1 MYKQISPKERD
12 LISLWHGQGVSNKEI
27 GKRLKR
33 DKTTIGRE
41 LKRNISEVG
50 YYVAIS
56 AQAKVDKRKVVARAR
71 HPLKN
76 KQVFE
81 HVIEKIRAGWSPD
94 LIAGRL
100 KKKHKK
106 SIISPETIYTFIY
119 STHPKARELKLWEYL
134 PKHKKK
140 RTRKFGR
147 KTQKVHIPG
156 RISIHDRP
164 TEIDK
169 RKSVGHWEG
178 DTMEGIAHKN
188 GLHVELERVTRLMAA
203 KKIDKINSFETLRA
217 QKKIFDKIPTKLK
230 KSVTLDNGRE
240 NYLHQELNSFGIKTY
255 FADSYSAWQKGS
267 VENSISII
275 RRYFPKKTDLTH
287 VTQFEID
294 EVVWEI
300 NNRPRKIL
308 DYFTPQEMYNI
319 HIKGCTST

>member
-1 MYKQISPKERD
+1 MIC
-12 LISLWHGQGVSNKEI
+12 LWHSQGISNIEI
-27 GKRLKR
+27 GKKLGRNKA
-33 DKTTIGRE
+33 TIGRE
-41 LKRNISEVG
+41 IKRNMSENG

-56 AQAKVDKRKVVARAR
+56 AQAKVDKRKVVSRSR

-76 KQVFE
+76 KQIFE
-81 HVIEKIRAGWSPD
+81 YVIKKIRSGWTPD

-100 KKKHKK
+100 KVRCDK

-119 STHPKARELKLWEYL
+119 SDHPKAKELKLWEYL

-147 KTQKVHIPG
+147 KTQKVHIPA

-178 DTMEGIAHKN
+178 DTMEGVAHKN
-188 GLHVELERVTRLMAA
+188 GLHVEIERVTRLIAA
-203 KKIDKINSFETLRA
+203 KKINKINSFETIKA
-217 QKKIFDKIPTKLK
+217 QKEIFGKIPAKFK
-230 KSVTLDNGRE
+230 KSVTLDNGKE
-240 NYLHQELNSFGIKTY
+240 FYLHQDLNDLGIKTY

-267 VENSISII
+267 VENGIGII
-275 RRYFPKKTDLTH
+275 RRYFPKKTDLTNI
-287 VTQFEID
+287 TQL
-294 EVVWEI
+294 EVNEVIFEI

-308 DYFTPQEMYNI
+308 NYQTPQEVYNSN
-319 HIKGCTST
+319 IKGCTSS

>member
-1 MYKQISPKERD
+1 MYKQISSDERD
-12 LISLWHGQGVSNKEI
+12 LICLWHGQGISNTEI

-41 LKRNISEVG
+41 IKRNLSESG

-56 AQAKVDKRKVVARAR
+56 AQAQVDKRKVVARSR

-76 KQVFE
+76 KALFAYIIKKLQS
-81 HVIEKIRAGWSPD
+81 GWSPD

-100 KKKHKK
+100 RKKYKR
-106 SIISPETIYTFIY
+106 SVVSPETIYTFIY
-119 STHPKARELKLWEYL
+119 SAHPRAKELALWEYL

-178 DTMEGIAHKN
+178 DTMEGKAHKN
-188 GLHVELERVTRLMAA
+188 GLHVELERVTRLVFA
-203 KKIDKINSFETLRA
+203 KKISKIDSLETLKA
-217 QKKIFDKIPTKLK
+217 QRGIFAAIPVNLK
-230 KSVTLDNGRE
+230 RSVTLDNGKE
-240 NYLHQELNSFGIKTY
+240 NYLHQDLNSLGIKTY
-255 FADSYSAWQKGS
+255 FADPYSAWQKGS

-275 RRYFPKKTDLTH
+275 RRYFPKKTDLTN
-287 VTQFEID
+287 VTQSEID

-300 NNRPRKIL
+300 NSRPRKIL
-308 DYFTPQEMYNI
+308 NYSTPQEMYNN